1 MYLRY
6 TFDIPSM
13 KVRKPFKIQEAQL
26 TTVNYFLVEAI
37 LKRSILILFNKAEL
51 LQFRNGTGTSE
62 SL

>member
-37 LKRSILILFNKAEL
+37 LKRSILILFNKAE
-51 LQFRNGTGTSE
+51 
-62 SL
+62 